1 MIVIGEKINGTR
13 QEVAIAIKNR
23 DSGYIRELA
32 LSQVKAGANYLDIN
46 AGTHPSQ
53 EPQDMEWLV
62 EIIQECTD
70 IKLCLDSAN
79 SNALLAGIK
88 KANQLPM
95 INSLSGENR
104 RIKSVLPLACEYKT
118 ELVVLA
124 LDDDGIPKT
133 AQKRLEIIERLIKL
147 TRKSGLLDNRLY
159 IDPLVTTIATDNNS
173 GVTAFETIRKI
184 RNAFPEAHITCGLSN
199 ISFGQP
205 CRTIINQAFAA
216 QAIGVGMDSAI
227 IDPLD
232 FGLRNAVYSAELVM
246 GLDIDC
252 LNYNQSHRAG
262 LIVDPLKNKFMDNG
276 KISKAFRDLSSALTA
291 SGIIKE
297 SAGGAEEIECNSQNK
312 AEPQVSDDDEIETFI
327 ISLVDMKKARVLEM
341 TKTLLAKGTNP
352 LSLLDASKK
361 AMTEVGRLFETQ
373 EYFVPELIL
382 AGRMLKDISQLIKP
396 YMKTK
401 EEFKK
406 NKGRVI
412 IGTVEGDI
420 HDIGKD
426 IVVTMLEVNGYEV
439 MDLGVDVPVLK
450 FIEATQSFNPGII
463 GLSGFLTL
471 AYDPMKETIAKIKQ
485 AGFKDIKFML
495 GGGQID
501 EQVRVYAGAD
511 AFGRDAMEAVK
522 LCDQW
527 MGN

>member
-13 QEVAIAIKNR
+13 QKVAIAIKNR
-23 DSGYIRELA
+23 DSEYIRGLA
-32 LSQVKAGANYLDIN
+32 LSQVEAGANFLDIN

-53 EPQDMEWLV
+53 EPGDMAWLV
-62 EIIQECTD
+62 ETIQGYTD
-70 IKLCLDSAN
+70 VKLCLDSAN
-79 SNALLAGIK
+79 ADALLAGIK

-104 RIKSVLPLACEYKT
+104 RIKTVLPLACEYKT

-133 AQKRLEIIERLIKL
+133 AKKRLEIIERLIKL
-147 TRKSGLLDNRLY
+147 TRKNGLLDKQLY

-184 RNAFPEAHITCGLSN
+184 KNTFPETHITCGLSN

-216 QAIGVGMDSAI
+216 QAIGAGMDSAI

-232 FGLRNAVYSAELVM
+232 IGLRNAIYAAELVM

-252 LNYNQSHRAG
+252 LNYNQSYRSG
-262 LIVDPLKNKFMDNG
+262 RIVDPLKNEFKDYET
-276 KISKAFRDLSSALTA
+276 ISKAFRDLSCALVA
-291 SGIIKE
+291 SGIINE
-297 SAGGAEEIECNSQNK
+297 HASRTEDIEYNSQNK
-312 AEPQVSDDDEIETFI
+312 AEPQAGDGDEIETFI
-327 ISLVDMKKARVLEM
+327 VSLVNMKKAQVIEM
-341 TKTLLAKGTNP
+341 TQTLLAKGTDP

-361 AMTEVGRLFETQ
+361 AMTEVGRLFEAQ

-382 AGRMLKDISQLIKP
+382 AGRLLKDISQLVKP
-396 YMKTK
+396 YMTK
-401 EEFKK
+401 DGELKET
-406 NKGRVI
+406 KGRVI
-412 IGTVEGDI
+412 IGTVKGDI

-439 MDLGVDVPVLK
+439 MDLGVDVPVPK
-450 FIEATQSFNPGII
+450 FVEAAQSFKPNVI

-501 EQVRVYAGAD
+501 EQVRFYTGAD

-522 LCDQW
+522 LCNQW

>member
-1 MIVIGEKINGTR
+1 M
-13 QEVAIAIKNR
+13 
-23 DSGYIRELA
+23 
-32 LSQVKAGANYLDIN
+32 
-46 AGTHPSQ
+46 
-53 EPQDMEWLV
+53 
-62 EIIQECTD
+62 
-70 IKLCLDSAN
+70 
-79 SNALLAGIK
+79 
-88 KANQLPM
+88 
-95 INSLSGENR
+95 
-104 RIKSVLPLACEYKT
+104 
-118 ELVVLA
+118 
-124 LDDDGIPKT
+124 
-133 AQKRLEIIERLIKL
+133 
-147 TRKSGLLDNRLY
+147 
-159 IDPLVTTIATDNNS
+159 
-173 GVTAFETIRKI
+173 
-184 RNAFPEAHITCGLSN
+184 
-199 ISFGQP
+199 
-205 CRTIINQAFAA
+205 
-216 QAIGVGMDSAI
+216 
-227 IDPLD
+227 
-232 FGLRNAVYSAELVM
+232 
-246 GLDIDC
+246 
-252 LNYNQSHRAG
+252 
-262 LIVDPLKNKFMDNG
+262 
-276 KISKAFRDLSSALTA
+276 
-291 SGIIKE
+291 
-297 SAGGAEEIECNSQNK
+297 
-312 AEPQVSDDDEIETFI
+312 ETFI